1 MANYLILSC
10 DGGGIRGYLS
20 SLLLQRLNDDLG
32 IFGSNNQNIDLYA
45 GTSTGGLIA
54 LALAQGKSI
63 DSIVDL
69 YATAG
74 KDIFCPASFQP
85 GCLLGEAAGAA
96 AGLADVKGLWQV
108 LYDDIGDPS
117 VQSVIES
124 FIPGNPLLSSLA
136 SNVMVTT
143 FQLSDSATPPSWN
156 PLVIDNF
163 AGSPGSSTYLWDA
176 ALSTSAAPVYFPPY
190 NHPQFGW
197 CSDGGLFANNPA
209 AVAVGRAIQA
219 GQQLSNIVLLSI
231 GTGITTASMQVSED
245 SRLCYGLKYWAWI
258 ETYGPTPPFAILN
271 ALMDGASISND
282 SLTSSL
288 LGGSQNGG
296 RYMRVNPTLPES
308 VPLDDYSPKVL
319 KMFRDVA
326 EKYFASTEWSTIE
339 TWVKSTFHN

>member
-74 KDIFCPASFQP
+74 KDIFYPASFQP

-108 LYDDIGDPS
+108 LYDDIDDPS

-190 NHPQFGW
+190 NLRS
-197 CSDGGLFANNPA
+197 SDGA
-209 AVAVGRAIQA
+209 ATGDCLRIIPRLWRWAARFKRASSSRISCCFDRHRHHNRFHAGERRLSAVLR
-219 GQQLSNIVLLSI
+219 
-231 GTGITTASMQVSED
+231 
-245 SRLCYGLKYWAWI
+245 
-258 ETYGPTPPFAILN
+258 P
-271 ALMDGASISND
+271 
-282 SLTSSL
+282 
-288 LGGSQNGG
+288 
-296 RYMRVNPTLPES
+296 
-308 VPLDDYSPKVL
+308 
-319 KMFRDVA
+319 
-326 EKYFASTEWSTIE
+326 
-339 TWVKSTFHN
+339 

>member
-1 MANYLILSC
+1 MANYLILAC

-20 SLLLQRLNDDLG
+20 SLLLKRLNDDLG

-63 DSIVDL
+63 DSVVEL

-74 KDIFCPASFQP
+74 KDIFYPASFQP
-85 GCLLGEAAGAA
+85 GCLLPEAPGAA

-124 FIPGNPLLSSLA
+124 FIPGNPLLSSLTN
-136 SNVMVTT
+136 NVMVTT

-163 AGSPGSSTYLWDA
+163 PGSPGSGTYLYDA

-190 NHPQFGW
+190 LHPQFGW

-209 AVAVGRAIQA
+209 PVAVGRAIQA
-219 GQQLSNIVLLSI
+219 GQQLDNIVLLSI
-231 GTGITTASMQVSED
+231 GTGITAASMQVSED

-308 VPLDDYSPKVL
+308 VPLDDYSPAVL

-326 EKYFASTEWSTIE
+326 DDYFKSSEWSTIE
-339 TWVKSTFHN
+339 AWVKSTFHK

>member
-197 CSDGGLFANNPA
+197 CSDGG
-209 AVAVGRAIQA
+209 AVC
-219 GQQLSNIVLLSI
+219 
-231 GTGITTASMQVSED
+231 E
-245 SRLCYGLKYWAWI
+245 
-258 ETYGPTPPFAILN
+258 
-271 ALMDGASISND
+271 
-282 SLTSSL
+282 
-288 LGGSQNGG
+288 
-296 RYMRVNPTLPES
+296 
-308 VPLDDYSPKVL
+308 
-319 KMFRDVA
+319 
-326 EKYFASTEWSTIE
+326 
-339 TWVKSTFHN
+339 